1 MFDLFASG
9 HHPPAPQ
16 NIMEIDQVM
25 LLIERLGLPALII
38 GACMFYIWKTQ
49 LAHRQEIQE
58 WNAKDSKAD
67 ERLIEVIKE
76 QNTRNEHM
84 FGAISELTISN
95 KDVTKSNERSQVA
108 LEKLADR
115 IEGMME
121 ALISENVVSKRR
133 R

>member
-1 MFDLFASG
+1 MNPADYAYATG
-9 HHPPAPQ
+9 QTHPDF
-16 NIMEIDQVM
+16 MEIDQLM
-25 LLIERLGLPALII
+25 ILIERLGLPALII

-58 WNAKDSKAD
+58 WSAKDSKAD

-76 QNTRNEHM
+76 QNGRNEH
-84 FGAISELTISN
+84 FADAITNLTVSN
-95 KDVTKSNERSQVA
+95 KDITKSNERTQMA
-108 LEKLADR
+108 LEKLADK

-121 ALISENVVSKRR
+121 ALMVESPMKRR